1 MNHFKNHILSLILA
15 VLFLLGAGA
24 ISFYAIFRG
33 TPAFAEAIINP
44 RTAPEAVAAAEPAD
58 NPDDPS
64 GTTENDNPEAGKEEK
79 NDKPVNEGDKTEDN
93 EGSGN
98 DKDDTDPTYVRM
110 EIVKIDDTMIIFFI
124 FLVILKI
131 LDFTNRQIL
140 VHLRQICGWVSQRK
154 DLYQGP

>member
-64 GTTENDNPEAGKEEK
+64 GCFLAGADSVFKAGSFFFFWAGSFEAASAFCTSNAGLRFLGTRGRRSMALRFSSWFRSIA
-79 NDKPVNEGDKTEDN
+79 NCCSVSLPPIFF
-93 EGSGN
+93 SS
-98 DKDDTDPTYVRM
+98 DTDTIMLPPKLENQSY
-110 EIVKIDDTMIIFFI
+110 
-124 FLVILKI
+124 
-131 LDFTNRQIL
+131 NNA
-140 VHLRQICGWVSQRK
+140 
-154 DLYQGP
+154 